1 MKSEKINT
9 ANWLISKA
17 NPLPAVGS
25 SLAGHHA
32 IPPVPSCHSKW
43 RGFYII
49 FLEACLKTK
58 AVFWGSNVDG
68 QISGKPGDIGITVS
82 WKILSITDVETS
94 PLVTARFLSIDS
106 VIALTLR
113 HLQAMKHC
121 QNQGFWQ
128 SPKVVQKPIKVCS
141 PKFDVLKTWPV
152 FSESDLFKNWNIPPT
167 QLNPYLF
174 STFSCRTSTNLIISL
189 YTPKVWKMEPENGTL
204 E

>member
-32 IPPVPSCHSKW
+32 IPHPCHRAIPSDV
-43 RGFYII
+43 
-49 FLEACLKTK
+49 
-58 AVFWGSNVDG
+58 VFTSSSWKLVWKPRRFFGDQMLMDN
-68 QISGKPGDIGITVS
+68 ISGKPADIVITVS
-82 WKILSITDVETS
+82 WKILSITNVETS

-121 QNQGFWQ
+121 QNQGLWQ

-152 FSESDLFKNWNIPPT
+152 FSKSDLFKNWNIPPT
-167 QLNPYLF
+167 QLHPYLL

-189 YTPKVWKMEPENGTL
+189 YTPKV
-204 E
+204 